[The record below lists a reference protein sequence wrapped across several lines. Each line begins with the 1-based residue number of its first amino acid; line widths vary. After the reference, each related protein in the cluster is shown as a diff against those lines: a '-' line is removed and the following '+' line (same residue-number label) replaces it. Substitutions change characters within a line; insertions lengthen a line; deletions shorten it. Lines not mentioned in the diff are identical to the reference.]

1 MEFNPEYWANHRKG
15 EKTRAEI
22 LALIACNPNLSIRE
36 ISQHT
41 GKCDRQVRRQL
52 SQLVIENKV
61 RREGNGYFSA

>member
-1 MEFNPEYWANHRKG
+1 MDFNPEHWANHRRG

-22 LALIACNPNLSIRE
+22 LALIVCTPNLSIQE

-41 GKCDRQVRRQL
+41 GKCDRQIRRQL